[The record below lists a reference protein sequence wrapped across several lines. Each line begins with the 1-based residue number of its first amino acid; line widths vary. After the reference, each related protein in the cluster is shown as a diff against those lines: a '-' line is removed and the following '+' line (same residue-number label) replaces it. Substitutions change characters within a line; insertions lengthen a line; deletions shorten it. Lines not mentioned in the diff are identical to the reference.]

1 MRVTG
6 QVMKDVFGS
15 SERSLGVDHPVLTK
29 ERPQKSMEG
38 FLPGE
43 WFQASRKQQFPL
55 AESELETGDKL
66 AAKYA
71 AQHFYRQE
79 ERITWVN
86 PALVIG
92 RETTGR
98 DDSMDVRMNLQIL
111 PPGMQHTQE
120 ADLGAEMLRIGSNL
134 LECGGAGAKQEI
146 VDDLLVLQS
155 EP

>member
-1 MRVTG
+1 MKQEPPQKLFGGYNHEPFLVLVGIVFPAESDLAIGKAHDPVVGDGNAMRVAG

-15 SERSLGVDHPVLTK
+15 SERSLGIDHPVLTK

-43 WFQASRKQQFPL
+43 LFQASGKQQFPL
-55 AESELETGDKL
+55 AESELETGAKL

-79 ERITWVN
+79 EGITRVN

-98 DDSMDVRMNLQIL
+98 DDAMDVR
-111 PPGMQHTQE
+111 
-120 ADLGAEMLRIGSNL
+120 
-134 LECGGAGAKQEI
+134 CG
-146 VDDLLVLQS
+146 
-155 EP
+155 